1 MNRPATSKTASGK
14 AATQK
19 PASPKP
25 AAKKPARWADAV
37 PAREAQ
43 FETKRRALV
52 REAARAFGRRGFHN
66 TSLEE
71 IAEALG
77 VTKPALYRYV
87 RTKHEI
93 LHEAKSIAFDA
104 GAKARET
111 AFAATDD
118 PLERL
123 RLYIIHYID
132 LVTSE
137 LGSYAVLAEP
147 ITSLPPEY
155 ADPIRAR
162 MREAD
167 RALRDM
173 VQAAMESGALAEGD
187 PKLAV
192 AFFMGAINH
201 IARWYTPD
209 GPLTGRQIGEAFAGF
224 ILNGLRGP
232 QART

>member
-1 MNRPATSKTASGK
+1 MNRAASV
-14 AATQK
+14 
-19 PASPKP
+19 
-25 AAKKPARWADAV
+25 KKPGRWADAV

-93 LHEAKSIAFDA
+93 LYEAKTIAFDV
-104 GAKARET
+104 GAEARRS
-111 AFAATDD
+111 AFAASDD

-123 RLYIIHYID
+123 RLYIVSYID
-132 LVTSE
+132 LLTSE

-147 ITSLPPEY
+147 VTSLPPEY
-155 ADPIRAR
+155 AGPIRER

-173 VQAAMESGALAEGD
+173 VQAAMDAGSILPGD

-201 IARWYTPD
+201 IARWYAPD
-209 GPLTGRQIGEAFAGF
+209 GPLTGRQIGETFAGYV
-224 ILNGLRGP
+224 LNGLCGPAGRKASARGG
-232 QART
+232 

>member
-1 MNRPATSKTASGK
+1 MNQ
-14 AATQK
+14 AATV
-19 PASPKP
+19 
-25 AAKKPARWADAV
+25 KKPARWADAV

-66 TSLEE
+66 TSLED

-93 LHEAKSIAFDA
+93 LYEAKSIAFDA
-104 GAKARET
+104 GAKARES
-111 AFAATDD
+111 AFAATQD

-123 RLYIIHYID
+123 RLYIIQYIE

-147 ITSLPPEY
+147 VTSLPPEY
-155 ADPIRAR
+155 AEPIRLR

-173 VQAAMESGALAEGD
+173 VQAAMDSGALPPGD
-187 PKLAV
+187 PKLVV

-232 QART
+232 QPKA

>member
-1 MNRPATSKTASGK
+1 MSRPA
-14 AATQK
+14 AT
-19 PASPKP
+19 
-25 AAKKPARWADAV
+25 AAKPLKKPSRWADAV
-37 PAREAQ
+37 PPREAQ

-93 LHEAKSIAFDA
+93 LYEAKTIAFDA
-104 GAKARET
+104 GAHAREI
-111 AFAATDD
+111 AAASAD

-147 ITSLPPEY
+147 VTSLPPEY
-155 ADPIRAR
+155 AEPIRTR
-162 MREAD
+162 MRDAD
-167 RALRDM
+167 RALREM
-173 VQAAMESGALAEGD
+173 VQAAMESGQLAPAD

-201 IARWYTPD
+201 IARWYVPD
-209 GPLTGRQIGEAFAGF
+209 GPMSGREIGEAFAGF
-224 ILNGLRGP
+224 ILNGLRG
-232 QART
+232 RT

>member
-1 MNRPATSKTASGK
+1 MTRPVEM
-14 AATQK
+14 
-19 PASPKP
+19 
-25 AAKKPARWADAV
+25 KKPARWADAV

-43 FETKRRALV
+43 FQIKRRALV
-52 REAARAFGRRGFHN
+52 REAARAFGRHGFHN

-71 IAEALG
+71 IAVALG

-93 LHEAKSIAFDA
+93 LFEAKSIAFDA
-104 GAKARET
+104 GARAREM
-111 AFAATDD
+111 AFAATTD

-147 ITSLPPEY
+147 VTSLPPEF
-155 ADPIRAR
+155 AAPIRER

-173 VQAAMESGALAEGD
+173 VQAAMDAGVFMPGD

-209 GPLTGRQIGEAFAGF
+209 GPMSGHEIGEIFAGYVM
-224 ILNGLRGP
+224 NGLCGPRGTAETHSP
-232 QART
+232 KA